1 MPDDSILTLHPQG
14 KSGRNISKSKYDV
27 MRAAITSVLHDQRL
41 TQNQLMARVELKLR
55 GVFDGNIFWYAET
68 VKLDLE
74 ARNVIK
80 RTSDRPQK
88 YYLAS

>member
-1 MPDDSILTLHPQG
+1 MSEESILTLHPQG
-14 KSGRNISKSKYDV
+14 KSGRNISKSKYDT
-27 MRAAITSVLHDQRL
+27 MKAAITSVLHDQRL

-55 GVFDGNIFWYAET
+55 GTFEGNISWYAET

-80 RTSDRPQK
+80 RTSDQPQK
-88 YYLAS
+88 YYLAN